1 MRIGYSKVD
10 SDVIAKM
17 KGTFQERPKKAA
29 ADKGGKKSKKGVKVN
44 QVNFFVFSL
53 NSCSFQ
59 CCESPLV
66 SMRIRI
72 QIFIS
77 MRIQIRFQAANQCGS
92 GS

>member
-44 QVNFFVFSL
+44 KDIILFF
-53 NSCSFQ
+53 
-59 CCESPLV
+59 
-66 SMRIRI
+66 
-72 QIFIS
+72 
-77 MRIQIRFQAANQCGS
+77 A
-92 GS
+92 